1 MIPFLLTFKLY
12 SWNLAFKSIERH
24 AVPRGLP
31 TSDPSFSEPI
41 SGGIYCYP
49 FLVNPLR
56 DVSCLEKHYACMH
69 LCILPAN
76 PPPPHLHRELNA
88 VYTVLG
94 RDETVHRKKNCKQLY
109 YEKKF
114 VENKFYLGKFVC
126 VFFFLRFPFVAVSI
140 GFVVNK
146 KVCCLNLWLV
156 KCLALI
162 FWERVNESP

>member
-1 MIPFLLTFKLY
+1 MP
-12 SWNLAFKSIERH
+12 S
-24 AVPRGLP
+24 GLP

-41 SGGIYCYP
+41 SGGIYCYQ

-76 PPPPHLHRELNA
+76 PPTPHLYRELNV

-94 RDETVHRKKNCKQLY
+94 RDETVHRKKIVSSCIM
-109 YEKKF
+109 KKSLLKISSIL
-114 VENKFYLGKFVC
+114 VNLCVC
-126 VFFFLRFPFVAVSI
+126 VFFLRFPFVAVSI

-162 FWERVNESP
+162 F